1 LQLKPT
7 IAATFPAACS
17 SKADGGETQ
26 ARGGKGVAASKAA
39 EATSSQ
45 AKDWHATTKMVKGVS
60 FLLILTFVK
69 LRHMDRNR
77 KHFLCKSRDGQS
89 LCTFP
94 FLRALPTAT
103 RYPPHSI
110 HVLRC
115 FFTMPSG
122 LITLLTL
129 SSDPIALGG
138 CFCVVIPVYVPK
150 ALYESDC
157 ALDGR
162 E

>member
-1 LQLKPT
+1 MVFL
-7 IAATFPAACS
+7 
-17 SKADGGETQ
+17 
-26 ARGGKGVAASKAA
+26 ARHDKNGKRCVFFV
-39 EATSSQ
+39 
-45 AKDWHATTKMVKGVS
+45 D
-60 FLLILTFVK
+60 FLTFVK

-94 FLRALPTAT
+94 FFRALPTAT

-138 CFCVVIPVYVPK
+138 CFCVVISIYVPK
-150 ALYESDC
+150 AFYESDC
-157 ALDGR
+157 ALDGHEWSR
-162 E
+162 LWPPGRFCSSSRG